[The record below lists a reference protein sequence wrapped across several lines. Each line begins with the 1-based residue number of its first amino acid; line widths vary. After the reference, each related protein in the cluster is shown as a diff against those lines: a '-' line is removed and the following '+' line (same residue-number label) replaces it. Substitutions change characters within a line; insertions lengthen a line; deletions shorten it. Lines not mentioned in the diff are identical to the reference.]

1 MKLNIPLL
9 VLKIIEALQKA
20 GFEAYIVGGA
30 IRDLLMEKPTDDW
43 DFTTSAKPE
52 EIRKLFPESF
62 YDNRFGTVGITAEEA
77 AKQFG
82 VLEKFNFEKA
92 NLKLGSVFD
101 ITTFRKE
108 TTYSDRRHPDKVAWG
123 KTLEDDLKRR
133 DFTINALALQV
144 TGNKLQA
151 TSYRRQKK
159 KEKNLVACSL
169 KLESTI
175 IDLFNGQQD
184 LKNSLIRA
192 VGGPNKRF
200 SEDALRM
207 MRAIRF
213 ASQLGFAIEE
223 KTLQAIIKNSRL
235 ISFISFER
243 IRDELFKILTSSYPK
258 DGIKL
263 MFTSGILEHVL
274 PELIPMRGVEQAGHH
289 TKDVWNHSLDALKN
303 CPSPDP
309 IVRLATLLHDV
320 GKPAVAQKKGGKV
333 TFYNHEIVGGRT
345 VKRIA
350 NRLKLSKK
358 QKDKLWLLVRYHM
371 FAYDPK
377 MTDAAIRRFIRRVGL
392 ENIND
397 MMMLRIGDR
406 IGGGSRATSWRLREL
421 QQRIGKVLYTP
432 MKVTDLKVNG
442 NDVMKI
448 TGLKSGPK
456 VGKILNKLFEE
467 VLEDA
472 EKNDREY
479 LLKRIKESA

>member
-1 MKLNIPLL
+1 MKLNVPLL
-9 VLKIIEALQKA
+9 VLKIIETLQKA
-20 GFEAYIVGGA
+20 SFEAYVVGGA

-82 VLEKFNFEKA
+82 LLEKFNFEKA

-108 TTYSDRRHPDKVAWG
+108 TTYSDRRHPDKVTWG
-123 KTLEDDLKRR
+123 KTLKDDLKRR
-133 DFTINALALQV
+133 DFTINALAL
-144 TGNKLQA
+144 KPPA
-151 TSYRRQKK
+151 TSHQPPARR
-159 KEKNLVACSL
+159 ER
-169 KLESTI
+169 LETGDWRLETEI
-175 IDLFNGQQD
+175 VDLFNGQQD

-192 VGGPNKRF
+192 VGDPNKRF
-200 SEDALRM
+200 AEDALRM
-207 MRAIRF
+207 MRGIRF
-213 ASQLGFAIEE
+213 ASQLGFTIEE
-223 KTLQAIIKNSRL
+223 KTLAAIVKNSRL

-263 MFTSGILEHVL
+263 MFASGILEHVL

-289 TKDVWNHSLDALKN
+289 TKDVWNHSLDALQN

-309 IVRLATLLHDV
+309 VVRLATLLHDV
-320 GKPAVAQKKGGKV
+320 GKPAVARKKGGKI

-377 MTDAAIRRFIRRVGL
+377 MTDAAIRRFIRRVGV

-421 QQRIGKVLYTP
+421 QQRIGEVLYTP
-432 MKVTDLKVNG
+432 MKITDLKVNG

-448 TGLKSGPK
+448 LGLKSGPK
-456 VGKILNKLFEE
+456 IGKILNKLFEE

-472 EKNDREY
+472 EKNNREY
-479 LLKRIKESA
+479 LLKRINELA